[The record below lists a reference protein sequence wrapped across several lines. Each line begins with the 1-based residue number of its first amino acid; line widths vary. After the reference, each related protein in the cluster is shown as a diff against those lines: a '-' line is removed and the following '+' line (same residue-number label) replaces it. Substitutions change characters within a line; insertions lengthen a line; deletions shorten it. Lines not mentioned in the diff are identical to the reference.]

1 MDQQTDKPSNAPV
14 HVGSLRR
21 RVIYSLAIVRLILV
35 PVIFLA
41 IYYLFR
47 MGWIVDRIVSVDAPA
62 AAMAQQASIQ
72 MLEARRAERNYFLLR
87 DPSYLQANRE
97 AVARLNAI
105 LQNIKELQPEEA
117 GAVQRALDETKHY
130 SEQFEIAA
138 APIAEPGQEPTGRV
152 REVVRAYEKDLDAL
166 LRDAKRLPR
175 ARLVESLRDR
185 VESFDSQ
192 ITETVQSRD
201 PTLREATASL
211 EESSR
216 KILQL
221 AANLESQSWKRVQED
236 HAQARRLIRQ
246 AEWVLTIV
254 SALTFILSVW
264 VSLILPK
271 QVAKPLLDLKKA
283 VDAAA
288 AGNYELK
295 INFQGEGEIVEL
307 ANSVSNLIGHVKERT

>member
-1 MDQQTDKPSNAPV
+1 MDQQADYPSDAPT
-14 HVGSLRR
+14 HVGSLRQR
-21 RVIYSLAIVRLILV
+21 IIYSLAIVRIILV

-62 AAMAQQASIQ
+62 ATMAQQASIQ
-72 MLEARRAERNYFLLR
+72 MLEARRAERNYFLLH
-87 DPSYLQANRE
+87 DPSYLEANRK
-97 AVARLNAI
+97 ALAQLKTI

-117 GAVQRALDETKHY
+117 GAAQRALTETIHY

-138 APIAEPGQEPTGRV
+138 EHIAEPGQEATERV

-166 LRDAKRLPR
+166 LRNAKRLPR
-175 ARLVESLRDR
+175 ARLIESLRDR
-185 VESFDSQ
+185 VGSFDAQ
-192 ITETVQSRD
+192 ITDTVQSRD
-201 PTLREATASL
+201 PALREATANL

-216 KILQL
+216 TILQL
-221 AANLESQSWKRVQED
+221 TANLESQSWKRVQEN
-236 HAQARRLIRQ
+236 HKQARRLIRQ

-254 SALTFILSVW
+254 SAITFILSVW

-288 AGNYELK
+288 AGNYAQK

-307 ANSVSNLIGHVKERT
+307 AKSVSDLIGHVKNM